1 MWRGPALDAMREL
14 LGTGVNDF
22 DIMTVPGHLWPE
34 DLDSSSRRR
43 LRQALISEGI
53 RIESLNPPSVDYNLA
68 SCVTDVRAAAVQM
81 YSRLLE
87 LGAEIGVRNVVV
99 VPGRVGSLLAPKL
112 ENTLGWLESGF
123 QQLLRVAEKNDQR
136 LYVEMIPLSPIS
148 KVDRLIPFL
157 DRFDGN
163 PRMLVAYDVASAEF
177 MGEDQVSALRSIG
190 KRLGQTHLSDSPRQ
204 VWRHDRVG
212 LGTVKFPEILATL
225 RGLPFGGVNILE
237 IISTHPEADIAASLQ
252 ALKAIR

>member
-1 MWRGPALDAMREL
+1 
-14 LGTGVNDF
+14 
-22 DIMTVPGHLWPE
+22 
-34 DLDSSSRRR
+34 
-43 LRQALISEGI
+43 
-53 RIESLNPPSVDYNLA
+53 
-68 SCVTDVRAAAVQM
+68 M